1 MKFPGHKKTF
11 IHRITEGR
19 KIVEMLEILL
29 ECRDEVEKKLYGN
42 DRSVSGEAQSII
54 ASCNPIHLILSIPTY
69 SRQNNLS
76 IQDLI

>member
-19 KIVEMLEILL
+19 KIVEMIKIFLV
-29 ECRDEVEKKLYGN
+29 CRDEVEKKLYGN

-54 ASCNPIHLILSIPTY
+54 ASCNPIHLINTLTCRLVLRRWNQPA
-69 SRQNNLS
+69 N
-76 IQDLI
+76 